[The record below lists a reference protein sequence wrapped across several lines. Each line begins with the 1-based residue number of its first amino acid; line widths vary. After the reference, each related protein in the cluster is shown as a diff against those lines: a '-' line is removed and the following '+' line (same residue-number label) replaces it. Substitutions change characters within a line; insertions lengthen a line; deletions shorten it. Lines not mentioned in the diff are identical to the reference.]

1 MGTRNGKG
9 SWKDRVF
16 NQMVIDHR
24 KTLFQYLLHQC
35 RDADRAADCL
45 QETLVRAYTSLD
57 SLTDKEKTK
66 AWLFAIA
73 RHVFLD
79 EIRRRTIRRRELF
92 QDTGPDLHTPE
103 GDLVAAETAGA
114 LWREVDALPPP
125 KPEILALRFRGGLD
139 LNEIA
144 TVLELPLGTVKVHLF
159 RARADLRATLARFEE
174 K

>member
-1 MGTRNGKG
+1 
-9 SWKDRVF
+9 
-16 NQMVIDHR
+16 
-24 KTLFQYLLHQC
+24 
-35 RDADRAADCL
+35 
-45 QETLVRAYTSLD
+45 
-57 SLTDKEKTK
+57 LTDKEKTK

-92 QDTGPDLHTPE
+92 QDTDADLHTPE

-159 RARADLRATLARFEE
+159 RARADLRTTLGRFEE